1 MAAIPENI
9 NSLSPVSFKLV
20 LQKFPN
26 LEFFAT
32 GVSVPAVSSGVTTA
46 NLSQRNMNIYGD
58 KLTFEDLSVK
68 LIVDEDM
75 KSYKEIFDWINA
87 SVMDQS
93 ILGDQFSDITL
104 MVMTSHNNE
113 NRTFTFKNAIPTS
126 IGGLEFDAGATEVS
140 YITADVVFSFS
151 DMTIE

>member
-1 MAAIPENI
+1 MATNPDNI

-32 GVSVPAVSSGVTTA
+32 GVSVPAITTGVTTA
-46 NLSQRNMNIYGD
+46 SLSQRNMNIYGD

-75 KSYKEIFDWINA
+75 KSYKEIFDWMNS
-87 SVMDQS
+87 SVMDENVLENQ
-93 ILGDQFSDITL
+93 LCDITL
-104 MVMTSHNNE
+104 VVMTSHNNE
-113 NRTFTFKNAIPTS
+113 NRTFKFRNAFPTS
-126 IGGLEFDAGATEVS
+126 IGSLEFDAGASEVS
-140 YITADVVFSFS
+140 YITVDVVFSFS

>member
-1 MAAIPENI
+1 MATNPDNI

-32 GVSVPAVSSGVTTA
+32 GVSVPAITTGVTTA
-46 NLSQRNMNIYGD
+46 SLSQRNMNIYGD

-75 KSYKEIFDWINA
+75 KSYKEIFDWMNS
-87 SVMDQS
+87 SVMDENVLENQ
-93 ILGDQFSDITL
+93 LCDITL
-104 MVMTSHNNE
+104 VVMTSHNNE
-113 NRTFTFKNAIPTS
+113 NRTFKFRNAFPTS
-126 IGGLEFDAGATEVS
+126 IGGLEFDAGASEVS
-140 YITADVVFSFS
+140 YITVDVVFSFS

>member
-1 MAAIPENI
+1 MATNPDNI

-32 GVSVPAVSSGVTTA
+32 GVSVPAITTGVTTA
-46 NLSQRNMNIYGD
+46 SLSQRNMNIYGD

-75 KSYKEIFDWINA
+75 QSYKEIFDWMNS
-87 SVMDQS
+87 SVMDENVLENQ
-93 ILGDQFSDITL
+93 LCDITL
-104 MVMTSHNNE
+104 IVMTSHNNE
-113 NRTFTFKNAIPTS
+113 NRTFKFRNAFPTS
-126 IGGLEFDAGATEVS
+126 IGGLEFDAGASEVS
-140 YITADVVFSFS
+140 YITVDVVFSFS

>member
-1 MAAIPENI
+1 MATNPDNI

-32 GVSVPAVSSGVTTA
+32 GVSVPAITTGVTTA
-46 NLSQRNMNIYGD
+46 SLSQRNMNIYGD

-75 KSYKEIFDWINA
+75 KSYKEIFDWMNS
-87 SVMDQS
+87 SVMDENVLENQ
-93 ILGDQFSDITL
+93 LCDITL
-104 MVMTSHNNE
+104 VVMTSHNNE
-113 NRTFTFKNAIPTS
+113 NRTFKFRNAFPTS
-126 IGGLEFDAGATEVS
+126 IGGLEFDAGASEVS
-140 YITADVVFSFS
+140 YITVYVVFSFS
-151 DMTIE
+151 DMIIE

>member
-1 MAAIPENI
+1 MATNPDNI

-32 GVSVPAVSSGVTTA
+32 GVSVPAITTGVTTA
-46 NLSQRNMNIYGD
+46 SLSQRNMNIYGD

-75 KSYKEIFDWINA
+75 KSYKEIFDWMNS
-87 SVMDQS
+87 SVMDENVLENQ
-93 ILGDQFSDITL
+93 LCDITL
-104 MVMTSHNNE
+104 VVMTSHNNE
-113 NRTFTFKNAIPTS
+113 NRTFKFRNAFPTS
-126 IGGLEFDAGATEVS
+126 IGGLEFDASASEVS
-140 YITADVVFSFS
+140 YITVDVVFSFS

>member
-1 MAAIPENI
+1 MATNPDNI

-32 GVSVPAVSSGVTTA
+32 GVSVPAITSGVTTA

-75 KSYKEIFDWINA
+75 KSYKEIFDWMNS
-87 SVMDQS
+87 SVMDENVLENQ
-93 ILGDQFSDITL
+93 LCDITL
-104 MVMTSHNNE
+104 VVMTSHNNE
-113 NRTFTFKNAIPTS
+113 NRTFKFRNAFPTS
-126 IGGLEFDAGATEVS
+126 IGGLEFDAGASEVS
-140 YITADVVFSFS
+140 YITVDVVFSFS

>member
-1 MAAIPENI
+1 MATNPDNI

-32 GVSVPAVSSGVTTA
+32 GVSVPAITTGVTTA
-46 NLSQRNMNIYGD
+46 SLSQRNMNIYGD

-75 KSYKEIFDWINA
+75 QSYKEIFDWMNS
-87 SVMDQS
+87 SVMDENVLENQ
-93 ILGDQFSDITL
+93 LCDITL
-104 MVMTSHNNE
+104 VVMTSHNNE
-113 NRTFTFKNAIPTS
+113 NRTFKFRNAFPTS
-126 IGGLEFDAGATEVS
+126 IGGLEFDAGASEVS
-140 YITADVVFSFS
+140 YITVDVVFSFS

>member
-1 MAAIPENI
+1 MATNPDNI

-32 GVSVPAVSSGVTTA
+32 GVSVPAITTGVTTA
-46 NLSQRNMNIYGD
+46 SLSQRNMNIYGD

-75 KSYKEIFDWINA
+75 KSYKEIFDWMNS
-87 SVMDQS
+87 SVMDENVLENQ
-93 ILGDQFSDITL
+93 LCDITL
-104 MVMTSHNNE
+104 IVMTSHNNE
-113 NRTFTFKNAIPTS
+113 NRTFKFRNAFPTS
-126 IGGLEFDAGATEVS
+126 IGGLEFDAGASEVS
-140 YITADVVFSFS
+140 YITVDVVFSFS